1 MVGQVGSAITSDN
14 NQLSKPIIDDF
25 QGAGECVSQVQSLQ
39 SIAPGSAFPESVS
52 QYLSASIADS
62 TRRAYRAD
70 LADFVRWGG
79 SIPCSPEMIAA
90 YLADRADNL
99 SPITLARRLV
109 AIGRAHAS
117 QQLTDPTKADIV
129 RTVLRGIRRTH
140 GVAQRQVSP
149 VLREDL
155 LSMLPMMTGT
165 KGLRDRALI
174 LLGFAA
180 ALRRSELVALDYTD
194 LAFVSEGL
202 ILHIRKSKTDQE
214 GEGRKIGVPY
224 GRSTACPVKAVQ
236 LWLEHAQIGSGPIM
250 RSVKKSG
257 AFGGRLSAHAVAQV
271 VKSYAK
277 AIGLDADNVSG
288 HSLRAGLATSAAK
301 AGIAMHKI
309 QQQTGHK
316 GLEMLTRYIRDGE
329 LFINNA
335 GGIL

>member
-1 MVGQVGSAITSDN
+1 MIDLVAPAFTPDN
-14 NQLSKPIIDDF
+14 NQFPKVINGGCQGCTKPDREH
-25 QGAGECVSQVQSLQ
+25 A
-39 SIAPGSAFPESVS
+39 SIALSDSIS
-52 QYLSASIADS
+52 RYISASIADT
-62 TRRAYRAD
+62 TRKAYRTD

-90 YLADRADNL
+90 YLIDRADNL
-99 SPITLARRLV
+99 SPVTLARRLV

-129 RTVLRGIRRTH
+129 RSVLRGIKRTN
-140 GVAQRQVSP
+140 GMAQRQVSP
-149 VLREDL
+149 VLRENL
-155 LSMLPMMTGT
+155 LAMLPMMTGT

-202 ILHIRKSKTDQE
+202 VVHLRRSKTDQT

-224 GRSTACPVKAVQ
+224 GRSAACPVKAVQ
-236 LWLEHAQIGSGPIM
+236 LWLEHAQISSGPIM
-250 RSVKKSG
+250 RSVKK
-257 AFGGRLSAHAVAQV
+257 GGGIGGQLSDHAVATII
-271 VKSYAK
+271 KSYAK
-277 AIGLDADNVSG
+277 AIGLNTDNVSG
-288 HSLRAGLATSAAK
+288 HSLRSGLATSAAK

-309 QQQTGHK
+309 QQQTGHR
-316 GLEMLTRYIRDGE
+316 GLQMLTRYIRDGE